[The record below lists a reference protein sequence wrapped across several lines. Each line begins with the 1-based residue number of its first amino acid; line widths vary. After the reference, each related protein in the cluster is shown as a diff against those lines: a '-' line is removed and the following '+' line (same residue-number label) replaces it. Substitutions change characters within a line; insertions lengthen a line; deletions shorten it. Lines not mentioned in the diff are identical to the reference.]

1 MKKILHHT
9 LFQSQRLE
17 DNLFEVWT
25 EWHWNNGTHT
35 VKDLTHHSS
44 KREAEEQLTINKFK
58 NLNK

>member
-25 EWHWNNGTHT
+25 EWHWKDGTYT